1 MGRKYC
7 LLLVWE
13 GNGKEMLSII
23 SKGRKWE
30 GNNVD
35 FPFAWRAM
43 EADFW
48 EMGRNRDS
56 MPKRCNKG
64 RETPSSAMEEL
75 VSNTTADLKLLL
87 LLIASW

>member
-1 MGRKYC
+1 MYC
-7 LLLVWE
+7 WYGE
-13 GNGKEMLSII
+13 GKGKEMLSII

-30 GNNVD
+30 ENNVD

-43 EADFW
+43 EADFR

-56 MPKRCNKG
+56 MLKRCDKG
-64 RETPSSAMEEL
+64 RETPASTMEEL
-75 VSNTTADLKLLL
+75 DSNAMSTTDLKLLL